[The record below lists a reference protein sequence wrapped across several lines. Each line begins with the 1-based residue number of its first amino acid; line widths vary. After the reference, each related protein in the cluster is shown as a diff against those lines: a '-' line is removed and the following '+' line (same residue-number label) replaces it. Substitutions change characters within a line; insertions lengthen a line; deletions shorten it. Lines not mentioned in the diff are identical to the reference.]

1 MADGKGGPAG
11 ARLLPL
17 LAAAMQAAVAGG
29 AVARRLQRSS
39 LTVQRKADAT
49 PVTEGDRQAQ
59 AAIERLLA
67 ERCAAIP
74 VVGEEGAPAPGA
86 RRRRWERIWL
96 VDPVDGTN
104 DYIRGG
110 DEFTVNVALCVGGA
124 PRLGVIY
131 APAPDELFYGAV
143 GWGAGRLRG
152 AAGLAGA
159 ALQPGAGERLTVG
172 PAPRRTVPVVVASR
186 SRLSASSQ
194 RVVALLQAAHGGVEL
209 RRLSSAV
216 KLGLIAAGEA
226 DFYPRFGT
234 TMEWDTAAGD
244 ALLRAVGG
252 RVLQA
257 RTGRPLRYNKRDLR
271 NPPFI
276 AVGPGWTLPRGWA
289 ARQRRPGG
297 GDGGGA

>member
-1 MADGKGGPAG
+1 MSEQ
-11 ARLLPL
+11 LVPL

-29 AVARRLQRSS
+29 AVARRLQRGA

-49 PVTEGDRQAQ
+49 PVTEADRQAQ
-59 AAIERLLA
+59 ATIERTLA
-67 ERCAAIP
+67 ARAAAIP
-74 VVGEEGAPAPGA
+74 MVGEEGAAAAAA
-86 RRRRWERIWL
+86 RRQRWKRVWL

-110 DEFTVNVALCVGGA
+110 AEFTVNVALCVEGE

-131 APAPDELFYGAV
+131 APVPDELFYGAV
-143 GWGAGRLRG
+143 GWGACRLRG
-152 AAGLAGA
+152 AAAA
-159 ALQPGAGERLTVG
+159 ALEPGAGDRLAVAAA
-172 PAPRRTVPVVVASR
+172 PARSAPVVVASR
-186 SRLSASSQ
+186 SRLSAPSQ
-194 RVVALLQAAHGGVEL
+194 RVVSLLQAAHGGVQL
-209 RRLSSAV
+209 RRMSSAV

-226 DFYPRFGT
+226 DYYPRFGT

-252 RVLQA
+252 RILQA

-276 AVGPGWTLPRGWA
+276 AVGPGRTLPRGWS
-289 ARQRRPGG
+289 ARRAGTAPR
-297 GDGGGA
+297 A